1 MGKQKI
7 WVGFWFFSGFCTLY
21 TYVRMFLILKIR
33 RSWHF
38 PIKNA
43 QSYSKYAAKSAGVAS
58 RVASRVVQGGVHLFN
73 D

>member
-1 MGKQKI
+1 
-7 WVGFWFFSGFCTLY
+7 
-21 TYVRMFLILKIR
+21 MFLILKIR